1 MFIPSG
7 PAADFDRFAFVFTLE
22 ITSSLR
28 ILRPLKFTGTAL
40 VVADPARASESLA
53 PIVCLHQSGNR
64 PVLVV
69 VQGKDSHLR
78 SIVSRSMSEWWT
90 GGKTVRHP

>member
-1 MFIPSG
+1 MMFIPSG
-7 PAADFDRFAFVFTLE
+7 PAADFDPFAFVFTLE

-64 PVLVV
+64 P
-69 VQGKDSHLR
+69 QGKDFHLR
-78 SIVSRSMSEWWT
+78 SIVSRSMSEW
-90 GGKTVRHP
+90 